1 MSEVQDSPL
10 KICIVSPFA
19 YGALTGGHRGHAG
32 GVEQQTTMCAR
43 WLAAR
48 GHDVSLITWDEG
60 GPDGEVIDGVR
71 VLKMRRRE
79 AGARGFRFFQRWR
92 SLNNALARANADVYY
107 QNCGD
112 YVTGQVA
119 AWCVR
124 NDRRFVY
131 SVASDPDCDRH
142 LPKLPLLRERMLYRY
157 GLTRANTIVTQT
169 DRQRAMLNNNFALNA
184 VVLPMPCPPLRG
196 AMSPELAN
204 RTLPSEP
211 RVLWIGRISPEK
223 RFDLLLDVA
232 ERMPVVHFDVAGKPD
247 EDDATTR
254 NLLRRASGLR
264 NVHLHGL
271 VRRDRL
277 PELYG
282 MATAVLCTS
291 DYEGFPNTFLEAW
304 SYGTPVVSTQDPDGL
319 LTSRGLG
326 LHVRGLEA
334 IVEGV
339 RSLIWSPDLW
349 RHFSIAGFNYVISR
363 HQPDVALGQLESV
376 FLDEKRQEIPTVEP
390 AQLPAS
396 GRVEPFSICFI
407 AHPAWGEMAGGKK
420 GEIGGIQRQLSLM
433 ARWFAARGHAVTLL
447 TWDEGQPDE
456 VVIDGVRV
464 LKMCRRD
471 EGVPGLRFFHPR
483 WSSLVSAMK
492 RADAQVYYQNTA
504 EYVTGQAAMWC
515 RRNGRAFVFS
525 VANDWDC
532 EPEVIRRL
540 VLHERELY
548 LYGLKHADLVIA
560 QTRKQQSILADA
572 HNVASTVIPMPSPP
586 TNNGLEQAQPDRI
599 TPRVVWV
606 GRIAEAKRLELL
618 LDVAEQAPEIVFD
631 VAGIPD
637 PPSDYADA
645 LIERGRSIS
654 NVRMLGR
661 VERHRIPEIY
671 RGAVCLCCTSFHEGF
686 PNTFLEAWS
695 QGVPLVTTFDPDGLV
710 AERGLGG
717 VAEDADSLVSELR
730 RLIANADEWQAASE
744 RSRAYYVENHL
755 PENVV
760 PRFEVLFRKLADRQR
775 DGVSYRDPLRSG
787 TNP

>member
-1 MSEVQDSPL
+1 MSESL
-10 KICIVSPFA
+10 ETRLRICIVSPNA

-79 AGARGFRFFQRWR
+79 AGARGLRFFQRWR
-92 SLNNALARANADVYY
+92 SLNAALERANSDVYY

-124 NDRRFVY
+124 HNRRFVY
-131 SVASDPDCDRH
+131 SVASDPDCDRR
-142 LPKLPLLRERMLYRY
+142 LPKLPLLRERILYRY
-157 GLTRANTIVTQT
+157 GLTRAHAIVTQT
-169 DRQRAMLNNNFALNA
+169 EKQRTLLNNNFALNA

-196 AMSPELAN
+196 SMEPALGRREPPSLA
-204 RTLPSEP
+204 
-211 RVLWIGRISPEK
+211 RVLWIGRIAPEK

-232 ERMPVVHFDVAGKPD
+232 ERMPIVHFDVAGKPD
-247 EDDATTR
+247 EDDSETR
-254 NLLRRASGLR
+254 NLLRRAAGLR

-277 PELYG
+277 PELYSA
-282 MATAVLCTS
+282 ATAVLCTS

-304 SYGTPVVSTQDPDGL
+304 SFGTPVVSTQDPDGL
-319 LTSRGLG
+319 LTSQRLG
-326 LHVRGLEA
+326 LHVRGGLEA

-349 RHFSIAGFNYVISR
+349 RECSQAGFNYVNSR
-363 HQPDVALGQLESV
+363 HRTDVALGQLESV
-376 FLDEKRQEIPTVEP
+376 FLEERQQEATAVVVPTP
-390 AQLPAS
+390 KPAS
-396 GRVEPFSICFI
+396 LPIEPFSICFI
-407 AHPAWGEMAGGKK
+407 AHPAWGEMSGGKK

-433 ARWFAARGHAVTLL
+433 ARWFAARGHTVTLL

-456 VVIDGVRV
+456 VFIDGVRV
-464 LKMCRRD
+464 IKMCRRD
-471 EGVPGLRFFHPR
+471 EGIPGLRFFHPR
-483 WSSLVSAMK
+483 WSSLIAAMK
-492 RADAQVYYQNTA
+492 KADAQVYYQNTA

-540 VLHERELY
+540 MFHERELY

-586 TNNGLEQAQPDRI
+586 TNNGIGPTPPDL
-599 TPRVVWV
+599 TSPRVVWV
-606 GRIAEAKRLELL
+606 GRIAEAKRLEML
-618 LDVAEQAPEIVFD
+618 LDVAEKAPEITFD

-645 LIERGRSIS
+645 LIERGRSIP

-661 VERHRIPEIY
+661 VERQHIPEVY
-671 RGAVCLCCTSFHEGF
+671 RGAVCLC
-686 PNTFLEAWS
+686 
-695 QGVPLVTTFDPDGLV
+695 
-710 AERGLGG
+710 
-717 VAEDADSLVSELR
+717 
-730 RLIANADEWQAASE
+730 
-744 RSRAYYVENHL
+744 
-755 PENVV
+755 
-760 PRFEVLFRKLADRQR
+760 
-775 DGVSYRDPLRSG
+775 
-787 TNP
+787 